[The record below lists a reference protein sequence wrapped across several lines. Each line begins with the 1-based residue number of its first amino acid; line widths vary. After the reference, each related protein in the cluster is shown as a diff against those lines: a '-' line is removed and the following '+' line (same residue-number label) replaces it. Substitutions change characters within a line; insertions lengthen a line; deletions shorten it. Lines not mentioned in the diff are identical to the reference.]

1 MTDVR
6 DRKDMG
12 VVLVTCTL
20 SNQTVEPVHD
30 AQTASITSL
39 SGVASPAGSPANE
52 ADNSPHKQKSF
63 ALSSHQGL
71 DRVVSDI
78 LTRGGYGG
86 VEVGYCRDR
95 YPSVEEAITRVISQ
109 GARQVV
115 VVPAVIATVQVPP
128 CECFMEASPNNLRQ
142 RVAKTQACH
151 PDRKIVY
158 AEPPFDHERLVDLI
172 LSKIREYEPPAFKTG
187 LTQLN
192 DLRGGEMAVV
202 RELDGGPH
210 FRSRMAALGFTPGAL
225 VKMVQNYGHGAVIV
239 SLRGARV
246 ALGRGE
252 ARKVGVS
259 RAVGDGY
266 PVI

>member
-6 DRKDMG
+6 DRKDMS
-12 VVLVTCTL
+12 VVLVTCTP
-20 SNQTVEPVHD
+20 SNQTVEAVHD
-30 AQTASITSL
+30 AQAASITSL
-39 SGVASPAGSPANE
+39 PVASSPGSPTND
-52 ADNSPHKQKSF
+52 ADNSPHRHESL
-63 ALSSHQGL
+63 APGSHPGL

-78 LTRGGYGG
+78 LARGGYGG
-86 VEVGYCRDR
+86 VEVGYCRDQH
-95 YPSVEEAITRVISQ
+95 PSVEEAIEQAITQ
-109 GARQVV
+109 GARQIV
-115 VVPAVIATVQVPP
+115 VVPAVISTVQVPP
-128 CECFMEASPNNLRQ
+128 CECFVEASPNNLRQ
-142 RVAKTQACH
+142 RVAKTQAYH

-172 LSKIREYEPPAFKTG
+172 LSKIREYEPPAFKAG
-187 LTQLN
+187 VTQLN
-192 DLRGGEMAVV
+192 DLRGGETAVV
-202 RELDGGPH
+202 RELDGGTH
-210 FRSRMAALGFTPGAL
+210 FRSRMASLGFTPGAL

-259 RAVGDGY
+259 RGVGDRY